1 MLLGDKN
8 YQSAYLGKHA
18 IGMQTNTHNKFGG
31 WWGANADADTTTK
44 ELKYSNYGFKQFV
57 PT

>member
-31 WWGANADADTTTK
+31 GGGQMLMLTQPLRN
-44 ELKYSNYGFKQFV
+44 
-57 PT
+57 